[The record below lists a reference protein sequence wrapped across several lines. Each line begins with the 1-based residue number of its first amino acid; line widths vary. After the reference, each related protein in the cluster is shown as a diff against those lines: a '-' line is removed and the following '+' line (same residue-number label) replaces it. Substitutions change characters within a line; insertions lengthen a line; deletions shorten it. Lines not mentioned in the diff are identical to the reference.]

1 MLSKLSL
8 FLFIIFFVSC
18 AKTPEQEII
27 SAKKEALY
35 FLTEGDCS
43 SAKNA
48 LDAISPDSD
57 DAVFYSIYAS
67 VYQCFGELKQLDI
80 ITDLSTLVTPAQATL
95 WSTFAAFDLA
105 QVEVAADS
113 TSYTN
118 TMLAINKLLTAGGGA
133 QPSAVNRKAVFGTAP
148 AGDMDLQALLL
159 ITVEFGKFLK
169 YYGQADATGAKGA
182 AIPGVAG
189 CLAEYTD
196 LTAETAAETSAACSD
211 AGNESTTEMKT
222 ANADYIRRLCEGVI
236 LFNNFQDIL
245 SNLTFSSN
253 SSELAGLS
261 DVGAVLTTLE
271 SLVTSDVPAQ
281 SYVDITGQ
289 VACEA
294 EAVSNQVGLER
305 FFAGVID
312 SQY

>member
-8 FLFIIFFVSC
+8 FLFIIFSVSC
-18 AKTPEQEII
+18 AKTPEQEIV

-48 LDAISPDSD
+48 LDGITPDSD
-57 DAVFYSIYAS
+57 DASYYSLYAS
-67 VYQCFGELKQLDI
+67 VYQCFGGLKQLDI
-80 ITDLSTLVTPAQATL
+80 ITDLSTLVTPDVSSL
-95 WSTFAAFDLA
+95 WSTFAAFGLA

-133 QPSAVNRKAVFGTAP
+133 QPSAVNRKAVFGIAP
-148 AGDMDLQALLL
+148 AGEMDLQALLL

-169 YYGQADATGAKGA
+169 YYGQADSTGAKGSDN
-182 AIPGVAG
+182 GGFG
-189 CLAEYTD
+189 CLAQYTD
-196 LTAETAAETSAACSD
+196 NSAIAAAESSSACGAH
-211 AGNESTTEMKT
+211 GTESTTDMRF
-222 ANADYIRRLCEGVI
+222 ANADYVRRLCEGVI
-236 LFNNFQDIL
+236 LFNNLQDIL
-245 SNLTFSSN
+245 SNITFSSN

-271 SLVTSDVPAQ
+271 GLVTSDTPSQ
-281 SYVDITGQ
+281 SYVNITGQ
-289 VACEA
+289 AACET
-294 EAVSNQVGLER
+294 EAVSNQIGLER

-312 SQY
+312 SQF

>member
-18 AKTPEQEII
+18 AKTPVQEII

-57 DAVFYSIYAS
+57 DAAFYSIYAS
-67 VYQCFGELKQLDI
+67 VYQCFGGLKQLDI
-80 ITDLSTLVTPAQATL
+80 ITDLSSLVSPAQATL

-105 QVEVAADS
+105 QVEIAADS

-148 AGDMDLQALLL
+148 AGEMDLQALLL

-169 YYGQADATGAKGA
+169 YYGQADDTGAKGA
-182 AIPGVAG
+182 ANGGAG

-196 LTAETAAETSAACSD
+196 GSASTVAQTSSACAAPAT
-211 AGNESTTEMKT
+211 ESTTEMRT
-222 ANADYIRRLCEGVI
+222 SNADYIRRLCEGVI

>member
-8 FLFIIFFVSC
+8 FLFIIFSVSC

-57 DAVFYSIYAS
+57 DAAFYSIYAS
-67 VYQCFGELKQLDI
+67 VYQCFGGLKQLDI

-159 ITVEFGKFLK
+159 ISVEFGKFLK
-169 YYGQADATGAKGA
+169 YYGQADSTGAKGA
-182 AIPGVAG
+182 DNGGDG
-189 CLAEYTD
+189 CLAQYTD
-196 LTAETAAETSAACSD
+196 NGARLLAESSSACS
-211 AGNESTTEMKT
+211 AHNTQSTTDMRF
-222 ANADYIRRLCEGVI
+222 ANAGYVRRLCEGVI
-236 LFNNFQDIL
+236 LFNNLQDIL
-245 SNLTFSSN
+245 SNITFSSN

-271 SLVTSDVPAQ
+271 GLVTSDTPSQ
-281 SYVDITGQ
+281 SYVNITGQ
-289 VACEA
+289 AACEA
-294 EAVSNQVGLER
+294 EAVSNQIGLER

-312 SQY
+312 SQF